1 MTSVTAAPRGAE
13 GKAKSVEDDLPL
25 QTDSSGRARQT
36 TLFILRKLGL
46 FVLTLWA
53 AVTVNFILPRLMP
66 GTPADAALAKLA
78 QNGPVS
84 DATKAAIEAQLGVPS
99 GNIFEQYVSYL
110 HQVITL
116 DFGVS
121 YTFYP
126 QTVAELV
133 STALPYTLVLVG
145 AVTIIA
151 FILGT
156 LLGVLAAWK
165 RGTWLDTLPTLA
177 GSFASAFPYFW
188 TALLLLFFAG
198 YVWRLFP
205 TSGAYGPTATPNLSF
220 AFLGDALYH
229 AFLPALTIL
238 ITSLGG
244 WILGMR
250 NTMISTL
257 GDDYVT
263 FAEANGLKPRVVALR
278 YAARNAILPNL
289 TSFGLALG
297 GVVGGSILVERVFGY
312 PGVGYLL
319 FNAVTNQ
326 DYPLMQALFLM
337 ITLSVLVANFLVD
350 ILYGVLDPR
359 TRR

>member
-1 MTSVTAAPRGAE
+1 MTSTTIDTDVTSAATSTGGGRRA
-13 GKAKSVEDDLPL
+13 L
-25 QTDSSGRARQT
+25 QYTA
-36 TLFILRKLGL
+36 RKLGL

-53 AVTVNFILPRLMP
+53 AITLNFALPRLMP
-66 GTPADAALAKLA
+66 GSPADAALAKLS

-84 DATKAAIEAQLGVPS
+84 EATKAAIEAQLGVPT
-99 GNIFEQYVSYL
+99 GNILEQYVAYL
-110 HQVITL
+110 HQVLTL

-126 QTVAELV
+126 QSVGELV

-145 AVTIIA
+145 VVTIVA
-151 FILGT
+151 FVLGT

-205 TSGAYGPTATPNLSF
+205 TSGAYGPTASPQLSF
-220 AFLGDALYH
+220 EFLGDALYH

-238 ITSLGG
+238 VTSLGG

-263 FAEANGLKPRVVALR
+263 FAEANGLKPRTVALR

-337 ITLSVLVANFLVD
+337 ITVSVLVANFLVD

-359 TRR
+359 TRK

>member
-1 MTSVTAAPRGAE
+1 MTSLTAATPPITKDADAPVASG
-13 GKAKSVEDDLPL
+13 
-25 QTDSSGRARQT
+25 SGRRNAAY
-36 TLFILRKLGL
+36 ILRKLGL

-84 DATKAAIEAQLGVPS
+84 EATKAAIEAQLGVPN
-99 GNIFEQYVSYL
+99 GNLLEQYVQYL
-110 HQVITL
+110 GQVVTL

-126 QTVAELV
+126 QTVNELV
-133 STALPYTLVLVG
+133 STALPYTIVLVG
-145 AVTIIA
+145 VVTILA
-151 FILGT
+151 FVLGT

-165 RGTWLDTLPTLA
+165 RGTWMDTLPTLA

-220 AFLGDALYH
+220 EFVGDALYH

-238 ITSLGG
+238 VTSLGG

-263 FAEANGLKPRVVALR
+263 FAEANGLKPRTIALK

-289 TSFGLALG
+289 TGFGLALG

-312 PGVGYLL
+312 PGIGYLL

-337 ITLSVLVANFLVD
+337 ITLSVLVANFVVD

>member
-1 MTSVTAAPRGAE
+1 MTMTTTTTAQARALAE
-13 GKAKSVEDDLPL
+13 DEPTSMPPGN
-25 QTDSSGRARQT
+25 GRRTIA
-36 TLFILRKLGL
+36 FVLRKLGL
-46 FVLTLWA
+46 FALTLWA
-53 AVTVNFILPRLMP
+53 AITVNFILPRLMP
-66 GTPADAALAKLA
+66 GTPADAILAKLA

-84 DATKAAIEAQLGVPS
+84 DATKAAIEAQLGVPG
-99 GNIFEQYVSYL
+99 GNLFEQYIQYL
-110 HQVITL
+110 GQVVTL

-121 YTFYP
+121 YTFFP
-126 QTVAELV
+126 LTVSEMV
-133 STALPYTLVLVG
+133 FTALPYTIVLVG
-145 AVTIIA
+145 LVTIVA

-165 RGTWLDTLPTLA
+165 RGTWLDALPTVG

-188 TALLLLFFAG
+188 TALLVLFFAG

-205 TSGAYGPTATPNLSF
+205 TSGAYGPTATP
-220 AFLGDALYH
+220 AFTWDFFVDALYH
-229 AFLPALTIL
+229 AILPAVTIL
-238 ITSLGG
+238 VTSLGG

-257 GDDYVT
+257 GEDYVT
-263 FAEANGLKPRVVALR
+263 FAEANGIKPRVVALR

-312 PGVGYLL
+312 PGIGYLL
-319 FNAVTNQ
+319 FNGVINQ

-337 ITLSVLVANFLVD
+337 ITLSVLVANFIVD

>member
-1 MTSVTAAPRGAE
+1 MKYAA
-13 GKAKSVEDDLPL
+13 
-25 QTDSSGRARQT
+25 Q
-36 TLFILRKLGL
+36 KLGL

-53 AVTVNFILPRLMP
+53 AVTLNFILPRLMP
-66 GTPADAALAKLA
+66 GSPTDAAIAKLS
-78 QNGPVS
+78 QNGPVTA
-84 DATKAAIEAQLGVPS
+84 ATRKAIEIQLGVPD
-99 GNIFEQYVSYL
+99 GNVLEQYLQYL
-110 HQVITL
+110 KQVVTL
-116 DFGVS
+116 QFGIS

-126 QTVAELV
+126 QPVAELV
-133 STALPYTLVLVG
+133 SQALPYTLILVG
-145 AVTIIA
+145 LVTIVA
-151 FILGT
+151 FVCGT

-165 RGTWLDTLPTLA
+165 RGTWLDALPTLG

-188 TALLLLFFAG
+188 TALLLLFFLG
-198 YVWRLFP
+198 YVFKIFP
-205 TSGAYGPTATPNLSF
+205 TSGAYGVTNTPGLNA
-220 AFLGDALYH
+220 AFLGSAAVH
-229 AFLPALTIL
+229 AVLPAVTIL

-263 FAEANGLKPRVVALR
+263 FAEANGLKPRTVALR

-297 GVVGGSILVERVFGY
+297 GVVGGSVLVETVFGY
-312 PGVGYLL
+312 PGIGYLL
-319 FNAVTNQ
+319 LKAVTNQ

-337 ITLSVLVANFLVD
+337 ITVSVLLANFLVD

-359 TRR
+359 TRK

>member
-1 MTSVTAAPRGAE
+1 MTSLTAATPPIVKDAGERTSTG
-13 GKAKSVEDDLPL
+13 
-25 QTDSSGRARQT
+25 SGRRNAAY
-36 TLFILRKLGL
+36 ILRKLGL

-53 AVTVNFILPRLMP
+53 AITVNFILPRLMP

-84 DATKAAIEAQLGVPS
+84 EATKAAIEAQLGVPN
-99 GNIFEQYVSYL
+99 GNLLEQYVQYL
-110 HQVITL
+110 GQVVTL

-126 QTVAELV
+126 QTVNELV
-133 STALPYTLVLVG
+133 STALPYTIVLVG
-145 AVTIIA
+145 VVTILA
-151 FILGT
+151 FVLGT

-165 RGTWLDTLPTLA
+165 RGTWMDTVPTLA

-205 TSGAYGPTATPNLSF
+205 TSGAYGPTATPNFSLEF
-220 AFLGDALYH
+220 IVDALYH
-229 AFLPALTIL
+229 AALPALTL
-238 ITSLGG
+238 LVTGLGG

-263 FAEANGLKPRVVALR
+263 FAEANGLKPRTIALK

-289 TSFGLALG
+289 TGFGLALG

-312 PGVGYLL
+312 PGIGYLL

-337 ITLSVLVANFLVD
+337 ITLSVLVANFIVD

>member
-1 MTSVTAAPRGAE
+1 MTAVTAATPPVAEASTRSRGTA
-13 GKAKSVEDDLPL
+13 AYV
-25 QTDSSGRARQT
+25 
-36 TLFILRKLGL
+36 LRKAGL

-84 DATKAAIEAQLGVPS
+84 EATKSAIEAQLGVPG
-99 GNIFEQYVSYL
+99 GNILEQYIQYL
-110 HQVITL
+110 GQVVTL
-116 DFGVS
+116 NFGVS

-126 QTVAELV
+126 QSVSELV
-133 STALPYTLVLVG
+133 SQALPYTLVLVG
-145 AVTIIA
+145 TVTVIA
-151 FILGT
+151 FVLGT
-156 LLGVLAAWK
+156 LLGVVAAWK
-165 RGTWLDTLPTLA
+165 RGTWLDTLPTLG

-220 AFLGDALYH
+220 EFLGDALYH
-229 AFLPALTIL
+229 AALPALTIL

-263 FAEANGLKPRVVALR
+263 FAEANGLRPRTIALK

-289 TSFGLALG
+289 TGFGLALG

-312 PGVGYLL
+312 PGIGYLL

-337 ITLSVLVANFLVD
+337 ITLSVLVANFIVD

>member
-1 MTSVTAAPRGAE
+1 MT
-13 GKAKSVEDDLPL
+13 
-25 QTDSSGRARQT
+25 T
-36 TLFILRKLGL
+36 TLIEPVEITQKHSTGTLAYVARKAGL
-46 FVLTLWA
+46 FLLTLWA
-53 AVTVNFILPRLMP
+53 AVTVNFLLPRLMP

-84 DATKAAIEAQLGVPS
+84 EATKSAIEAQLGIPG
-99 GNIFEQYVSYL
+99 GNLLEQYVQYL
-110 HQVITL
+110 GQVVTL
-116 DFGVS
+116 NFGVS

-126 QTVAELV
+126 QTVSELV
-133 STALPYTLVLVG
+133 SQALPYTLVLVG
-145 AVTIIA
+145 TVTVVA

-156 LLGVLAAWK
+156 LLGVVAAWK
-165 RGTWLDTLPTLA
+165 RGTWLDTLPTLG

-220 AFLGDALYH
+220 EFIGDALYH
-229 AFLPALTIL
+229 AALPALTLL
-238 ITSLGG
+238 ITGLGG

-263 FAEANGLKPRVVALR
+263 FAEANGLRPRTIALK

-289 TSFGLALG
+289 TGFGLALG

-312 PGVGYLL
+312 PGIGYLL

-337 ITLSVLVANFLVD
+337 ITLSVLVANFIVD

>member
-1 MTSVTAAPRGAE
+1 MTAVTAASPPVEKETRASRGTLAYVAR
-13 GKAKSVEDDLPL
+13 KA
-25 QTDSSGRARQT
+25 
-36 TLFILRKLGL
+36 GL

-84 DATKAAIEAQLGVPS
+84 EATKSAIEAQLGVPG
-99 GNIFEQYVSYL
+99 GNILEQYVQYL
-110 HQVITL
+110 GQVATL
-116 DFGVS
+116 NFGVS

-126 QTVAELV
+126 QTVSELV
-133 STALPYTLVLVG
+133 SQALPYTLVLVG
-145 AVTIIA
+145 TVTVIA
-151 FILGT
+151 FIVGT
-156 LLGVLAAWK
+156 LLGVVAAWK
-165 RGTWLDTLPTLA
+165 RGTWLDTLPTLG

-205 TSGAYGPTATPNLSF
+205 TSGAYGPTVTPNLSF
-220 AFLGDALYH
+220 GFLGDALYH
-229 AFLPALTIL
+229 ATLPALTIL

-263 FAEANGLKPRVVALR
+263 FAEANGLRPRTIALK

-289 TSFGLALG
+289 TGFGLALG

-312 PGVGYLL
+312 PGIGYLL

-337 ITLSVLVANFLVD
+337 ITLSVLVANFIVD

-359 TRR
+359 TRK

>member
-1 MTSVTAAPRGAE
+1 MTTTPVTQAQ
-13 GKAKSVEDDLPL
+13 AKVLVDEEEAVA
-25 QTDSSGRARQT
+25 SSGTGRRN
-36 TLFILRKLGL
+36 LVFIARKLGL
-46 FVLTLWA
+46 FLLTLWA
-53 AVTVNFILPRLMP
+53 AVTINFILPRLMP
-66 GTPADAALAKLA
+66 GTPADAIIAKLA

-84 DATKAAIEAQLGVPS
+84 EATRSAIEAQLGVPG
-99 GNIFEQYVSYL
+99 GNLLEQYIQYL
-110 HQVITL
+110 GQVVTL

-126 QTVAELV
+126 VTVSEMVA
-133 STALPYTLVLVG
+133 TALPYTLVLVG
-145 AVTIIA
+145 VVTIIA

-165 RGTWLDTLPTLA
+165 RGTWLDTLPTLG

-205 TSGAYGPTATPNLSF
+205 TSGAYGPTATP
-220 AFLGDALYH
+220 AFTWDFFVDALYH

-257 GDDYVT
+257 GEDYVT

-289 TSFGLALG
+289 TGFGLALG

-326 DYPLMQALFLM
+326 DYPMMQALFLM

>member
-1 MTSVTAAPRGAE
+1 
-13 GKAKSVEDDLPL
+13 
-25 QTDSSGRARQT
+25 
-36 TLFILRKLGL
+36 
-46 FVLTLWA
+46 VL
-53 AVTVNFILPRLMP
+53 
-66 GTPADAALAKLA
+66 
-78 QNGPVS
+78 S
-84 DATKAAIEAQLGVPS
+84 
-99 GNIFEQYVSYL
+99 
-110 HQVITL
+110 L

-126 QTVAELV
+126 QSVGELV
-133 STALPYTLVLVG
+133 STALPYTLILVG
-145 AVTIIA
+145 VVTIVA
-151 FILGT
+151 FVLGT

-198 YVWRLFP
+198 YVLRLFP
-205 TSGAYGPTATPNLSF
+205 TSGAYGPTASPQLTF
-220 AFLGDALYH
+220 EFVGDALYH

-263 FAEANGLKPRVVALR
+263 FAEANGLKPRTVALR

-297 GVVGGSILVERVFGY
+297 GVVGGSILVEQVFGY

-337 ITLSVLVANFLVD
+337 ITVSVLVANFLVD

>member
-1 MTSVTAAPRGAE
+1 MTYA
-13 GKAKSVEDDLPL
+13 
-25 QTDSSGRARQT
+25 
-36 TLFILRKLGL
+36 LRKVGL
-46 FVLTLWA
+46 LILTLWA
-53 AVTVNFILPRLMP
+53 AITLNFFLPRLMP
-66 GTPADAALAKLA
+66 GSPTDAAIAKLS
-78 QNGPVS
+78 QNGPVTA
-84 DATKAAIEAQLGVPS
+84 ATRKAIEIQLGVPD
-99 GNIFEQYVSYL
+99 GNLLSQYGQYL
-110 HQVITL
+110 KQVLTL

-126 QTVAELV
+126 QPVADLV
-133 STALPYTLVLVG
+133 GQALPYTLILVG
-145 AVTIIA
+145 FVTIVA
-151 FILGT
+151 FVLGT

-165 RGTWLDTLPTLA
+165 RGTWLDALPTLG

-188 TALLLLFFAG
+188 TALLLLFFLG
-198 YVWRLFP
+198 YVFKIFP
-205 TSGAYGPTATPNLSF
+205 TSGAYGVTNVPGFSG
-220 AFLGDALYH
+220 AFIGSALNH
-229 AFLPALTIL
+229 AVLPAVTIL

-263 FAEANGLKPRVVALR
+263 FAEANGLKPHTVAIR

-297 GVVGGSILVERVFGY
+297 GVVGGSVLVETVFGY
-312 PGVGYLL
+312 PGIGYLL
-319 FNAVTNQ
+319 LKAVTNQ

-337 ITLSVLVANFLVD
+337 ITVSVLLANFIVD

-359 TRR
+359 TRK

>member
-1 MTSVTAAPRGAE
+1 MTSTTAAPRGVD
-13 GKAKSVEDDLPL
+13 GTSRVVDDALP
-25 QTDSSGRARQT
+25 SRAGGGGARRNI
-36 TLFILRKLGL
+36 LFVLRKLGL
-46 FVLTLWA
+46 FALTLWA
-53 AVTVNFILPRLMP
+53 AVTINFILPRLMP
-66 GTPADAALAKLA
+66 GTPADAVLAKLA

-84 DATKAAIEAQLGVPS
+84 DATKAAIEAQLGVPG
-99 GNIFEQYVSYL
+99 GNLFEQYIQYL
-110 HQVITL
+110 GQVVTL

-126 QTVAELV
+126 QSVSELV
-133 STALPYTLVLVG
+133 STALPYTIVLVG
-145 AVTIIA
+145 LVTIVA
-151 FILGT
+151 FVLGT

-165 RGTWLDTLPTLA
+165 RGTWLDAVPTVA

-205 TSGAYGPTATPNLSF
+205 TSGAYGPTATPEFSL
-220 AFLGDALYH
+220 AFVADALYH

-257 GDDYVT
+257 GEDYVT

-312 PGVGYLL
+312 PGIGYLL

-337 ITLSVLVANFLVD
+337 ITLSVLVANFIVD